1 MRLCLTLLLHQTKFK
16 TMKSKLVFLLF
27 ILLTVNLVAGNE
39 NNDKSKNN
47 TAKAET
53 TVTIDGQVQD
63 FTSGEAL
70 PGVEVRLKES
80 GKKVFTDFDGNFSFE
95 QIAPGTYN
103 IVVSYISYNKS
114 LVEEIEV
121 NRKPET
127 LSIKLKDA
135 R

>member
-1 MRLCLTLLLHQTKFK
+1 
-16 TMKSKLVFLLF
+16 MKSKLVFLLF

>member
-1 MRLCLTLLLHQTKFK
+1 
-16 TMKSKLVFLLF
+16 MKSKLVFLFF
-27 ILLTVNLVAGNE
+27 IFLTVNLVAGNE
-39 NNDKSKNN
+39 NDDKRKSNTSKTEAN
-47 TAKAET
+47 
-53 TVTIDGQVQD
+53 VTINGQVQD

-80 GKKVFTDFDGNFSFE
+80 GKKIFTDFDGNFAFDH
-95 QIAPGTYN
+95 ITPGTYN

-121 NRKPET
+121 SRDPET
-127 LSIKLKDA
+127 LSIRLKDA